1 MMQINIWV
9 FLASIVVAI
18 IVGGVGTSVFI
29 KPDLTSVNT
38 PVIAQDCKPEKKETF
53 RRGVKPNNT
62 GLGKEY

>member
-18 IVGGVGTSVFI
+18 IVGGVGTSVV

-38 PVIAQDCKPEKKETF
+38 PVIAQDCKPEKETF

>member
-9 FLASIVVAI
+9 FLTSIVGALI
-18 IVGGVGTSVFI
+18 LGGVGTSAFI
-29 KPDLTSVNT
+29 NPALTSANT